1 VPARFRATVEYDGTD
16 FAGFQVQRRGV
27 RTVQGELEAALAR
40 LSDGERRAVDGAGR
54 TDAGVHASGQVI
66 AFTYAGRLDA
76 TGLESA
82 LNGQLPADIA
92 IRDVRRTQPGFHPR
106 RAARYREYRYT
117 VWNGPHSPL
126 RERQAL
132 GVRVPLDVAAMER
145 AGQAFVG
152 RHDFSAFGVVVE
164 DRTPV
169 RTVHA
174 VRVRRQGALVTI
186 DVRADAF
193 LRGMVRRMVAVLLE
207 VGHGKMTEEEVR
219 EAIAARTPARN
230 GAMAP
235 ARGLC
240 LRRVVLGRRQGQT
253 GQTETIEER

>member
-1 VPARFRATVEYDGTD
+1 V
-16 FAGFQVQRRGV
+16 GF

-66 AFTYAGRLDA
+66 ASPTPERLDA

-92 IRDVRRTQPGFHPR
+92 IRDVRRTQPGSIPR

-117 VWNGPHSPL
+117 VWNGPLSPL

-169 RTVHA
+169 RTV
-174 VRVRRQGALVTI
+174 
-186 DVRADAF
+186 
-193 LRGMVRRMVAVLLE
+193 LRSGS
-207 VGHGKMTEEEVR
+207 GG
-219 EAIAARTPARN
+219 
-230 GAMAP
+230 
-235 ARGLC
+235 RG
-240 LRRVVLGRRQGQT
+240 RS
-253 GQTETIEER
+253 